1 MLRVQGDEDGCT
13 PAIPMEL
20 DCDALCVAIALADQA
35 LHAGE
40 LPRRDYAALVAKVYE
55 GVVGGMPY
63 SSLLDFARHRVSQL
77 PRSQVAAA
85 A

>member
-1 MLRVQGDEDGCT
+1 MLRVQGNEDGCS

-35 LHAGE
+35 LHGGE
-40 LPRRDYAALVAKVYE
+40 LPRRDYAELVAQVYQ
-55 GVVGGMPY
+55 GIVGGMPY
-63 SSLLDFARHRVSQL
+63 SRLLEFARDRVTES

-85 A
+85 